1 MAPSPVM
8 RAKSLAVAPER
19 LTLPALAP
27 EELYHRLAPSV
38 ALVTIFDAQGKPL
51 GSGSGVIVAPGRVV
65 SNCHVAKSGASLSVQ
80 TLAGNFAARI
90 ETADDRDDLCRLQV
104 SEDVGPAVPI
114 RASEDLRV
122 GEEVYALG
130 APSGLALSWSEG
142 VISAVRSTKAGG
154 RVIQT
159 TAAMSPGS
167 SGGGLFDAQ
176 GRLVGITTYQV
187 VQASNL
193 NFAVAADLIDDL
205 QERDAG
211 RDSIGALTL
220 GGNEKILGA
229 WSCFD
234 PVGGQNWDMN
244 FSANGYLLIQMGAR
258 RGQVPYHMHDGLVSF
273 QLSDRRFDDHVEE
286 ISADKLVLRYAG
298 QRVACVRR

>member
-1 MAPSPVM
+1 MAPSPVI

-27 EELYHRLAPSV
+27 EELYH
-38 ALVTIFDAQGKPL
+38 
-51 GSGSGVIVAPGRVV
+51 
-65 SNCHVAKSGASLSVQ
+65 LS
-80 TLAGNFAARI
+80 
-90 ETADDRDDLCRLQV
+90 
-104 SEDVGPAVPI
+104 
-114 RASEDLRV
+114 
-122 GEEVYALG
+122 
-130 APSGLALSWSEG
+130 
-142 VISAVRSTKAGG
+142 
-154 RVIQT
+154 
-159 TAAMSPGS
+159 
-167 SGGGLFDAQ
+167 
-176 GRLVGITTYQV
+176 V

-193 NFAVAADLIDDL
+193 NFAVAADRIDDL

-273 QLSDRRFDDHVEE
+273 QLPDRRFDDHVEE